1 MSHRNEIVELPRTV
15 IVGVDTHK
23 HIHVAVA
30 LDALG
35 ARLATCSASADRAGY
50 MELVAWARAL
60 GIVEAFGIEGTGSYG
75 VGLASFV
82 RRHAIRVVEVSH
94 CDRRKRRNNGKSD
107 TIDAETDA
115 RSVLSGIATAIPKTR
130 RRRRRDGA
138 PDQNRPRYRRKSP
151 QCRHHHAQVA
161 DRQRL

>member
-60 GIVEAFGIEGTGSYG
+60 GIVEAFGIEGTGSSG

-82 RRHAIRVVEVSH
+82 RRHALRVVEGQPL
-94 CDRRKRRNNGKSD
+94 RPAK
-107 TIDAETDA
+107 
-115 RSVLSGIATAIPKTR
+115 ATQQR
-130 RRRRRDGA
+130 QERYDRRRDRRPARCCRGSRQPSRRPPTA
-138 PDQNRPRYRRKSP
+138 P
-151 QCRHHHAQVA
+151 
-161 DRQRL
+161 QRWCARSKPPEIPP

>member
-50 MELVAWARAL
+50 MELVAWAHAL
-60 GIVEAFGIEGTGSYG
+60 GIVEAFGIERTGSYG
-75 VGLASFV
+75 VGPRELCAPT
-82 RRHAIRVVEVSH
+82 RHPRGRGQPSRPAKTTQQRQERY
-94 CDRRKRRNNGKSD
+94 DRRRDRRPLGAVGDRDSHPED
-107 TIDAETDA
+107 H
-115 RSVLSGIATAIPKTR
+115 

-138 PDQNRPRYRRKSP
+138 LDQDRPRYRRKSP